1 MSVAQTLTI
10 GCYRLASHVRLRQT
24 ENGGMVALCDY
35 PLRVVP
41 LNSTIAQLLSLC
53 TEERTCEQLAALMH
67 LPLKRIEALCD
78 QLRWK
83 SLLEAGPIA
92 PPITWPAISIVI
104 PSYNRVNELERCLR
118 TLFTLTYPHHLIEIL
133 VVNDAS
139 TDTTSTM
146 LHQLAHE
153 AKTYNMQLRSIHHAQ
168 QQGVAISRNTG
179 AEAAAHD
186 LIAYIDSDCVASPS
200 WLTDL
205 VPLFQDQR
213 IAAVGGMIRGYD
225 RRSMLGRY
233 EDTCSSL
240 YMGVRLQQVRLEG
253 PLTYLPTAN
262 LLIRR
267 STWQQI
273 GGFAPLT
280 QGEDVD
286 FCRRTLLSGAS
297 IRYVPQ
303 GIVYHDYRATLKS
316 FLKIRAAYAS
326 AEAALFQR
334 HPTERRILIL
344 PPAQATFAGLIIG
357 GVWRMFCV
365 LLFTKRKSLIG
376 GEHDRGKPC
385 HYDTRLHVAKPRDI
399 RSIVVTGLAPICV
412 NLTRT
417 PRLASSQ
424 GTHKGMPL
432 PDNDDARGAASGM
445 GGASPCGCPG
455 PHSTL
460 KFTRMG
466 LAPVMRQRSFT
477 YIFMSIG
484 ACITALITTLFG
496 TYNRLQKV
504 RQQYIPITFITV
516 FKATLRSN
524 LAYTYHLCR
533 HLTRYYTLPLL
544 LLGLILFPFALL
556 IAIMLCIV
564 IGVDYWRL
572 KPSMNLA
579 EYALCAIL
587 NDCAYEVGV
596 VQGCIKHK
604 TWKPLVPLIKKR
616 V

>member
-1 MSVAQTLTI
+1 MNVAQTLTS
-10 GCYRLASHVRLRQT
+10 GCYRLASNVSLRRT

-41 LNSTIAQLLSLC
+41 LNSTIARLLSLC
-53 TEERTCEQLAALMH
+53 IEGYTCEQLAALMH
-67 LPLKRIEALCD
+67 MPLKRIEALCD

-83 SLLEAGPIA
+83 FLLEAGPIA
-92 PPITWPAISIVI
+92 PPTTWPTISIVI
-104 PSYNRVNELERCLR
+104 PSYNRANLLERCLR
-118 TLFTLTYPHHLIEIL
+118 ALFLLDYPHLIEIL

-146 LHQLAHE
+146 LHQLAQE

-179 AEAAAHD
+179 AEAATHS

-225 RRSMLGRY
+225 RRSILGRY
-233 EDTCSSL
+233 EDICSSL
-240 YMGVRLQQVRLEG
+240 YMGTRPQQVRLEG

-303 GIVYHDYRATLKS
+303 GIVYHDYRTTLKS
-316 FLKIRAAYAS
+316 FLKIRAAYAT
-326 AEAALFQR
+326 AEAALLQL
-334 HPTERRILIL
+334 HPAERRILIL

-365 LLFTKRKSLIG
+365 LLFTKGKRLIG
-376 GEHDRGKPC
+376 GEHDRDKPC
-385 HYDTRLHVAKPRDI
+385 HYDTRLHVALPRDI
-399 RSIVVTGLAPICV
+399 RSIVVTGLV
-412 NLTRT
+412 
-417 PRLASSQ
+417 
-424 GTHKGMPL
+424 
-432 PDNDDARGAASGM
+432 
-445 GGASPCGCPG
+445 
-455 PHSTL
+455 
-460 KFTRMG
+460 
-466 LAPVMRQRSFT
+466 PVMPQLGSL
-477 YIFMSIG
+477 
-484 ACITALITTLFG
+484 ITAVAITLFG
-496 TYNRLQKV
+496 AQRRLQKI
-504 RQQYIPITFITV
+504 RKQQVPISPIIV
-516 FKATLRSN
+516 LKATLRGN

-544 LLGLILFPFALL
+544 LLGLILFPFAIP

-572 KPSMNLA
+572 KPAMNLA